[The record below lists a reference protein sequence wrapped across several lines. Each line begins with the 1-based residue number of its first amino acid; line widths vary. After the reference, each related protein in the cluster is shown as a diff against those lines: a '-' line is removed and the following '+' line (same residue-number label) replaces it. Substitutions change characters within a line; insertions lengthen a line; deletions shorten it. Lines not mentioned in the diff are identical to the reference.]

1 MFQKIKKIGA
11 ILSVTGLIGL
21 LLYGCDIQKATN
33 ALNKVNLVIG
43 LQPITTTVSGVF
55 TDAKTGDLIP
65 NVTLSFIGNGANNV
79 IDMFSDPITQ
89 QSFSGGFATF
99 GISNNVTPT
108 SVQPDSFTVVA
119 QASGY
124 ETQYQKVILTD
135 TTHFSFAMNLVN
147 TNNPPTGTS
156 SGSNTTA
163 TTTSSGAVAQSY
175 SVQTQSNTG
184 SGSAASLSVP
194 DSTVFTDANGNKLTG
209 TLTTHMT
216 YYGDSTEALSQLPG
230 GFSDGVVTAGFSKI
244 SITDANGHHVA
255 KSSKPINVT
264 FGLPSNGI
272 NPVTGTSYKNGDS
285 LEVGHL

>member
-1 MFQKIKKIGA
+1 MFQKIKKIVPVLA
-11 ILSVTGLIGL
+11 VTGLVGL

-124 ETQYQKVILTD
+124 ETAYQKVILTD
-135 TTHFSFAMNLVN
+135 TTHFSFAMTWSTPIIRHRESLRGAIRLPR
-147 TNNPPTGTS
+147 PPQAGRWPRV
-156 SGSNTTA
+156 TA
-163 TTTSSGAVAQSY
+163 CRLSPTRM
-175 SVQTQSNTG
+175 

-194 DSTVFTDANGNKLTG
+194 DSTVITDANGNQLTG
-209 TLTTHMT
+209 TLTTNMT
-216 YYGDSTEALSQLPG
+216 YYCDSTEAMSQMPG
-230 GFSDGVVTAGFSKI
+230 GFSDGKITAGFSKI
-244 SITDANGHHVA
+244 TITDANGHMAPNHP
-255 KSSKPINVT
+255 SR
-264 FGLPSNGI
+264 LP
-272 NPVTGTSYKNGDS
+272 
-285 LEVGHL
+285 